1 MELDSPTGVPDVPEM
16 TVAPEPAETQT
27 TVAAAPPDV
36 GAARGLVPALPPPE
50 DGGSQRLWSLLSTA
64 AVFLAIYYTLF
75 FFYRPSLLFSLT
87 TTAGGDTGA
96 HHYPAMYMIKELLPH
111 FRLTGWAPGWYAGM
125 PMFTFYF
132 PFPFLLIAILNVV
145 LPYVLAF
152 KLITAL
158 GVFLLPVTAYAFG
171 RLLRI
176 RPPFPQLA
184 AAGAVGFLLMGS
196 FSIYGGNILS
206 TLAGEFGYSLSFAL
220 VWLFLGTLNRGL
232 ERGRYDWLFAVNG
245 LILMCLVLSHIVTTI
260 ALVVMAPGLLLIHR
274 RPRAVLYMAAVFFL
288 GFCLTAFWGLPFLDK
303 LPWTARMAWPQL
315 SALKDLLP
323 LDLRPA
329 AALGVLGMAYAIARR
344 ESRLLPLLW
353 TTVSMVVLFYVL
365 PEGRLWNARLL
376 PFLYFSTFLWAAYGV
391 AWLLRPYLVAA
402 GDLLALPA
410 RVSRWLYAPMWAVVV
425 CAIVIVAS
433 TPSAPSQGTFSPST
447 YTARSWIKWNYSGYE
462 GKPAWPAYKQIN
474 DFIAKLPP
482 GRVMVEHSDKLD
494 KFGTPRAFEIIP
506 YWTEL
511 PTMEGT
517 LMEASFTAPFHFINQ
532 AELSV
537 QASNAIVGVDYPGR
551 DTQRGLTH
559 LQLMNIPYLLTI
571 TPEVTQEVMADGR
584 ADLLAKIRF
593 GDEDVT
599 AKNGQVQK
607 MPLFAS
613 IFRISG
619 TTGYVEVMK
628 NKPVRL
634 ATNNWRDDAVRWYK
648 DEPSLKV
655 PIIWDRGEPALAQFQ
670 SITPDQ
676 AVNPPVEPINTNGQV
691 VMEQLDNEKLTFQ
704 TTAIGVPHWIKVSY
718 FPNWKVKGADGPFV
732 VSPSFMMVIPRQRE
746 VTLTYGRTASNWIG
760 QALTLLGWIAVVA
773 VLGRH
778 LLMWRRRRRVA
789 PGQPTS

>member
-1 MELDSPTGVPDVPEM
+1 MEPDSPNDVPNVSNVPDVPGLAKV
-16 TVAPEPAETQT
+16 TAALEPAGKPAPQAPVETQAT
-27 TVAAAPPDV
+27 ALAAQSEVDAPDE
-36 GAARGLVPALPPPE
+36 LPPSLLPPE
-50 DGGSQRLWSLLSTA
+50 DGGPYRLWGLLSTA
-64 AVFLAIYYTLF
+64 AVFLAIYVTLF
-75 FFYRPSLLFSLT
+75 YFYRPSLLFSLT

-132 PFPFLLIAILNVV
+132 PLPFLLIAILNVV

-184 AAGAVGFLLMGS
+184 AAAAVGFLLMES
-196 FSIYGGNILS
+196 YSIYGANILS
-206 TLAGEFGYSLSFAL
+206 TLAGEFGFSLSFAL
-220 VWLFLGTLNRGL
+220 VWLFLGTLHRGL
-232 ERGRYDWLFAVNG
+232 ERGRFDWLFAVNG
-245 LILMCLVLSHIVTTI
+245 MILMCVVLSHIVTTI
-260 ALVVMAPGLLLIHR
+260 ALVVIAPGLLLIHR

-288 GFCLTAFWGLPFLDK
+288 GFSLTAFWGLPFLDK
-303 LPWTARMAWPQL
+303 LPWTAHMAWNQL
-315 SALKDLLP
+315 TTLKDVVP
-323 LDLRPA
+323 IDLRPA
-329 AALGVLGMAYAIARR
+329 AAFGVLGLAYAIARR
-344 ESRLLPLLW
+344 ESKLLPLLW
-353 TTVSMVVLFYVL
+353 TTASMVALFYVL
-365 PEGRLWNARLL
+365 PDGRLWNARLL

-391 AWLLRPYLVAA
+391 TWLLRPYLVVA
-402 GDLLALPA
+402 GDLLALPSRVA
-410 RVSRWLYAPMWAVVV
+410 RSLYAPMWAVVV
-425 CAIVIVAS
+425 GVIVITAS
-433 TPSAPSQGTFSPST
+433 T
-447 YTARSWIKWNYSGYE
+447 TAAGWIKWNYSGYE
-462 GKPAWPAYKQIN
+462 GKPAWPAYKQVN
-474 DFIAKLPP
+474 DFIEKLPP

-494 KFGTPRAFEIIP
+494 KFGTPRAFEILP
-506 YWTEL
+506 YWTGQ

-551 DTQRGLTH
+551 DTKRGLTH

-571 TPEVTQEVMADGR
+571 SPEVTKEVTSDAR

-593 GDEDVT
+593 GDEDAV
-599 AKNGQVQK
+599 
-607 MPLFAS
+607 S

-628 NKPVRL
+628 NKPVKL
-634 ATNNWRDDAVRWYK
+634 ATDNWRDEAVRWYK
-648 DEPSLKV
+648 DEPSLQV
-655 PIIWDRGEPALAQFQ
+655 PIIWDRGEPALAPFQ
-670 SITPDQ
+670 SITQDQ
-676 AVNPPVEPINTNGQV
+676 VVNPPGEPINTEGEV
-691 VMEQLDNEKLTFQ
+691 VTERLDNEKLTFE

-760 QALTLLGWIAVVA
+760 QALTLLAWVTVVA

-778 LLMWRRRRRVA
+778 LVRRRRRRQVELEQA
-789 PGQPTS
+789 LD